1 MKAILIALL
10 LVALA
15 HTQHVD
21 EDKQTLILAG
31 QIQDLQTANV
41 ETVTVPDS
49 DKKNG
54 TKVKLKEFED
64 HAELKVLT
72 EKPEESSTLTTPV
85 PKPVSTENVTETNE
99 DQAQTTTTQSASK
112 QLDPVGVTEA
122 LESGVY
128 DSKPSVPKKGA
139 DPKDEKLSVPKKGAD
154 PKDEKQSVP
163 KKGADPKD
171 EKQSVPKKG
180 ADPKDEK
187 PSVPKKGVDP
197 KDNVES
203 LLGKGVMRN
212 GDVHVTSTVPKKGVD
227 PDDER
232 KSVPRKGADPSV
244 LGEPSSTVGYLGTDA
259 PRLISPGKTG
269 ETYNK
274 NRTGP
279 NMPTPS
285 TKKKFMPTLNEASM
299 DFGESSTK
307 PYVTIPTSV
316 TPVTPSGSDVSSSRP
331 EELEPPAED
340 TTTTEGYST
349 TNFKPTAATD
359 TKGKGGSEDEENIS
373 YTPAVVGVVLLV
385 VIFITVIVVGYR
397 RLQDVWMRRHY
408 ARMDF
413 LIDGM
418 YDV

>member
-1 MKAILIALL
+1 MKGILITL
-10 LVALA
+10 LVAALVQ
-15 HTQHVD
+15 TQHVD

-31 QIQDLQTANV
+31 QIHDLQNANV
-41 ETVTVPDS
+41 EAVTVPDS

-64 HAELKVLT
+64 HAELKVL
-72 EKPEESSTLTTPV
+72 PA
-85 PKPVSTENVTETNE
+85 STEDVTATNE
-99 DQAQTTTTQSASK
+99 GQAQTTTTQPESSSQPVPL
-112 QLDPVGVTEA
+112 QLDPVGVTET
-122 LESGVY
+122 LESGVF

-187 PSVPKKGVDP
+187 PSVPKKEVDP

-227 PDDER
+227 PEDER

-244 LGEPSSTVGYLGTDA
+244 LSESSSTVGYLGADV
-259 PRLISPGKTG
+259 PKSVSPGKTG
-269 ETYNK
+269 ETFNK

-285 TKKKFMPTLNEASM
+285 TKKKFTPSVNEASM

-307 PYVTIPTSV
+307 PFVTMPTNATSF
-316 TPVTPSGSDVSSSRP
+316 GSDTSSVKS
-331 EELEPPAED
+331 EELEPPTDD

-385 VIFITVIVVGYR
+385 VIFVTVIVVGYR